1 MSKAP
6 QSDNYT
12 PQITQ
17 RLAEFV
23 TRLQFEDL
31 SNAAIEVSKHCL
43 LDWIGVTIA
52 GVDEEVT
59 KLLIAQSNA
68 DGGHKQASIVG
79 KGRKVSTSQAVLIN
93 GTGSHALDYDDVQ
106 TRLQGHPTVTVA
118 PVVLA
123 LGEIGGA
130 TGKEIL
136 TAFAA
141 GVDVE
146 CRIGAYIGMSHY
158 LKGWHSTATIGTF
171 GAAVA
176 ASKMLGLDSK
186 KCALAMGIAGTQAA
200 GLKSM
205 FGTMCKPLHA
215 GKAAQNGLFA
225 AQLAA
230 RDFSSRLDILERH
243 QGYAHTQSEAPDVAA
258 GLTGIG
264 ERFEVC
270 DVLFKYHASCYMTHS
285 TIEAVHQIKEEARIQ
300 PSEIEKIK
308 IFVAK
313 GCCDVCGIPIPE
325 TGLEA
330 KFSLRFCAAS
340 VIAGL
345 DTARLDTFS
354 DENTKEPVLAGL
366 LEKVEVTEK
375 SSLDR
380 MEAEV
385 TVSTKAGIVH
395 FKKYDAGIPAADL
408 VLQWEKL
415 VKKFNG
421 CAEPIIGKDKSTKIV
436 STVHALQNLDDI
448 SDLVELLS

>member
-1 MSKAP
+1 
-6 QSDNYT
+6 
-12 PQITQ
+12 
-17 RLAEFV
+17 
-23 TRLQFEDL
+23 
-31 SNAAIEVSKHCL
+31 
-43 LDWIGVTIA
+43 
-52 GVDEEVT
+52 
-59 KLLIAQSNA
+59 
-68 DGGHKQASIVG
+68 
-79 KGRKVSTSQAVLIN
+79 
-93 GTGSHALDYDDVQ
+93 
-106 TRLQGHPTVTVA
+106 
-118 PVVLA
+118 
-123 LGEIGGA
+123 
-130 TGKEIL
+130 
-136 TAFAA
+136 
-141 GVDVE
+141 
-146 CRIGAYIGMSHY
+146 
-158 LKGWHSTATIGTF
+158 
-171 GAAVA
+171 
-176 ASKMLGLDSK
+176 
-186 KCALAMGIAGTQAA
+186 
-200 GLKSM
+200 
-205 FGTMCKPLHA
+205 
-215 GKAAQNGLFA
+215 
-225 AQLAA
+225 
-230 RDFSSRLDILERH
+230 
-243 QGYAHTQSEAPDVAA
+243 
-258 GLTGIG
+258 
-264 ERFEVC
+264 
-270 DVLFKYHASCYMTHS
+270 MTHS
-285 TIEAVHQIKEEARIQ
+285 TIEAVHQIQEVAQIQ
-300 PSEIEKIK
+300 PLEIEKIK